1 MYINVLLM
9 LMTEVQ
15 VDKNSITIF
24 AISDREK
31 CPDRVGRPTVGQYQ
45 NEKNV
50 VARNY
55 CDYEA
60 ITY

>member
-31 CPDRVGRPTVGQYQ
+31 CPDRVGQYQ